1 MSKRHRADKAK
12 KKQKDSS
19 DEESGD
25 EGRTK
30 KRHKKAKPAAPTQ
43 SSISVDRLP
52 KADFSNLPRIAKN
65 FWQGEP
71 GEDPPSEALKQLRKS
86 YGLNCKGALQ
96 FCPPPISDLS
106 SLPPCF
112 SEVMTY
118 LGLSSPSIVQRQCWP
133 AALNGV
139 DILGI
144 APTGSGKTF
153 AYTLPMIPHLQ
164 ASTSGGVGGG
174 GPRALVLVPT
184 RELAIQ
190 VVAAMKP
197 LRKLF
202 NIRAVAIYGGEQ
214 REKQVEE
221 LEVALA
227 GGGGGGLVVVSTPGR
242 TLDLI
247 ATKQLTLQ
255 KVTYLV
261 IDEADRMLAQ
271 GFYEQLNALASQ
283 IRPDRQTL
291 LFSATFPGKL
301 REAASQWATSSTGS
315 CIIRCSTFEF
325 SREEHDGNG
334 KGDTSPSVP
343 AASRK
348 ESEEEGAQKEGAET
362 EEPTTTT
369 SLSSS
374 TSSSLTV
381 SESITQHVHVCV
393 PHKRPRLLIKF
404 ILRIR
409 EQEKQ
414 EKVRQAGPM
423 LIFCTKIKTA
433 GFVHGFLKS
442 QSVSACEILHGKL
455 PQTQREFVLNAFKAG
470 KISCLVSTDVAARGL
485 HIKNLRYV
493 VNYDMPTSLEAYC
506 HRIGRTGRQGVAG
519 QAYSFFTRNLAG
531 LAPDLLKL
539 LERCNQI
546 PEKNLVLLGQ
556 ELEAGT
562 LVLDEGEVLAG
573 DGDGEGEE

>member
-1 MSKRHRADKAK
+1 MSKRHRDKAK
-12 KKQKDSS
+12 KKPKKDSS

-25 EGRTK
+25 EEAGQSK
-30 KRHKKAKPAAPTQ
+30 KQKSRKAAEHTQ
-43 SSISVDRLP
+43 SSISVDKLP
-52 KADFSNLPRIAKN
+52 KADFSNLPRIVKN
-65 FWQGEP
+65 FWKGEP
-71 GEDPPSEALKQLRKS
+71 GEDPPSETLKQLRKS
-86 YGLNCKGALQ
+86 YGLNCKGALLL
-96 FCPPPISDLS
+96 CPPPISDLS

-164 ASTSGGVGGG
+164 ASAGGGGGGG

-190 VVAAMKP
+190 VVAAMKS

-221 LEVALA
+221 LEVALV

-271 GFYEQLNALASQ
+271 GFYEQLSALASQ

-315 CIIRCSTFEF
+315 CIIRCSTFEV
-325 SREEHDGNG
+325 SREEHDDNG
-334 KGDTSPSVP
+334 KGDARSTDRDPFPV
-343 AASRK
+343 AAAFGK
-348 ESEEEGAQKEGAET
+348 ALEEAET
-362 EEPTTTT
+362 EKPMTTT
-369 SLSSS
+369 SSSS
-374 TSSSLTV
+374 SASSSLTV

-442 QSVSACEILHGKL
+442 QNVSACEILHGKL
-455 PQTQREFVLNAFKAG
+455 PQTQREFVLNSFKAG

-531 LAPDLLKL
+531 MAPDLLKL
-539 LERCNQI
+539 LERCNQV
-546 PEKNLVLLGQ
+546 PEKNLLLLAQ

-562 LVLDEGEVLAG
+562 LVLDGEVPTG
-573 DGDGEGEE
+573 EVEGEE